1 VSEFSCLHVCICMSV
16 TLRLYLNTVCV
27 CLPRLHVYIYNLQ
40 VYNHMY
46 VQVYVWVGGCLSVC
60 MYMYLYYC
68 ASSGGDL
75 APSLGGRK
83 FFSRTKISEL
93 RFFRK
98 KFPFSW
104 AVTPPH
110 ILGGTSPQSPLGLRP
125 WRAHAYSLDGTLPL

>member
-1 VSEFSCLHVCICMSV
+1 MSVWLYVCLSVSEFSCLHVCICMSV

-83 FFSRTKISEL
+83 IFSRNYG
-93 RFFRK
+93 FFGKNFLFHGQSPHLIFLGGR
-98 KFPFSW
+98 
-104 AVTPPH
+104 PPH
-110 ILGGTSPQSPLGLRP
+110 PP
-125 WRAHAYSLDGTLPL
+125 